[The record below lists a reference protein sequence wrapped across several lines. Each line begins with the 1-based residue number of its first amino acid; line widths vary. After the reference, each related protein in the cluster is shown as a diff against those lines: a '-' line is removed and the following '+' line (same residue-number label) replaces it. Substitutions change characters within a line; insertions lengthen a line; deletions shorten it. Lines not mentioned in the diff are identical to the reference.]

1 MTVTIELNDQELDV
15 IMRALM
21 AQPYGAVVVVV
32 NKLVAQANA
41 QRAAPVPAAAQ

>member
-1 MTVTIELNDQELDV
+1 MNIELNDQELDI

-32 NKLVAQANA
+32 NTLVAQANA
-41 QRAAPVPAAAQ
+41 QRATAPPPVTE

>member
-1 MTVTIELNDQELDV
+1 MNIELNDQELDI

-32 NKLVAQANA
+32 NTLVAQANA
-41 QRAAPVPAAAQ
+41 QRAAAVPAAAQ